1 MVEMKSIDNQ
11 FITLQNISN
20 QMSELINKKDFSKI
34 FHLDSIRKKII
45 SDINEK
51 NLELNNEQK
60 KTVLRL
66 VSKNKELVFDLEKEK
81 SLIFKSQRKTIECH
95 KAYLKQI

>member
-45 SDINEK
+45 IDINEK
-51 NLELNNEQK
+51 NL
-60 KTVLRL
+60 
-66 VSKNKELVFDLEKEK
+66 
-81 SLIFKSQRKTIECH
+81 
-95 KAYLKQI
+95 